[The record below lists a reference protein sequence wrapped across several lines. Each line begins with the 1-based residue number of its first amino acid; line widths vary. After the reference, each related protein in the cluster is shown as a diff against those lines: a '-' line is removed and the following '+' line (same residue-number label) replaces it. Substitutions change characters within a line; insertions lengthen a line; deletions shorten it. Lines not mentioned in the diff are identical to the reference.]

1 MSISYFVIFIST
13 ILPYIYMSDYLS
25 FLFFCF
31 QAVWA
36 LGNIA
41 GDSAEC
47 RDYVLNLGMLQP
59 VLEYVKIITNMFKLL
74 LIFLSFLKMSG
85 SYSFFLSFNRLL
97 KQSPRL
103 SMTKNLVWALSNL
116 CRGKNP
122 PPDFS
127 KVFLLKSV

>member
-59 VLEYVKIITNMFKLL
+59 VLEYVKIITDMFKLL

-85 SYSFFLSFNRLL
+85 SYSFFSF
-97 KQSPRL
+97 
-103 SMTKNLVWALSNL
+103 
-116 CRGKNP
+116 
-122 PPDFS
+122 F
-127 KVFLLKSV
+127 